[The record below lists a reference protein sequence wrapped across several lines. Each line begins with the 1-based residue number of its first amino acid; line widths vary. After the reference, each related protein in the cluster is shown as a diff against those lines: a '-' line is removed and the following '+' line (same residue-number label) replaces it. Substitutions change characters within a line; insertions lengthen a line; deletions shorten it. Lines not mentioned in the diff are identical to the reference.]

1 MNKEVYIRPLRLEDA
16 QMSYQ
21 WRNNPKIW
29 RRTLSKPDRH
39 ITVEMEAESLARI
52 LTRED
57 EKRFAICL
65 SDNDNG
71 AYIGNIFYTDIKDG
85 EAQLHIFIGEQRL
98 CGKGRAYSAVC
109 QILDYGFN
117 TLKLE
122 AVYAL
127 LKKEN
132 LAARALGKR
141 AGFKRILEYYSDQ
154 AGANVVRFVFTK
166 LMYEQK
172 EHLGMGISDVRGGGG
187 LLPE

>member
-21 WRNNPKIW
+21 WRNSPKIW
-29 RRTLSKPDRH
+29 RHTLSKPDRH

-65 SDNDNG
+65 SDNG
-71 AYIGNIFYTDIKDG
+71 AYIGNIFYTDIRDG

-98 CGKGRAYSAVC
+98 GGKGRAYSAVC

-117 TLKLE
+117 ALKLE
-122 AVYAL
+122 TVYAL
-127 LKKEN
+127 VKEEN
-132 LAARALGKR
+132 LAAKALGRR
-141 AGFKRILEYYSDQ
+141 AGFKRILKYYSDQ
-154 AGANVVRFVFTK
+154 AGANMVRFVFTK

-172 EHLGMGISDVRGGGG
+172 EHLGMGISDVRGRGG

>member
-1 MNKEVYIRPLRLEDA
+1 MNNEVYIRPLRLEDA

-29 RRTLSKPDRH
+29 RHTCSKPDRH

-65 SDNDNG
+65 SDNG
-71 AYIGNIFYTDIKDG
+71 AYIGNIFYTDIRDG
-85 EAQLHIFIGEQRL
+85 EAQLHLFIGEQRL

-117 TLKLE
+117 ALKLE
-122 AVYAL
+122 TVYAL
-127 LKKEN
+127 VKEEN
-132 LAARALGKR
+132 LAAKALGRR
-141 AGFKRILEYYSDQ
+141 AGFKRILKYYSNE
-154 AGANVVRFVFTK
+154 ARANVVRFVFTK

-172 EHLGMGISDVRGGGG
+172 EHLGMGISDVRGRGG